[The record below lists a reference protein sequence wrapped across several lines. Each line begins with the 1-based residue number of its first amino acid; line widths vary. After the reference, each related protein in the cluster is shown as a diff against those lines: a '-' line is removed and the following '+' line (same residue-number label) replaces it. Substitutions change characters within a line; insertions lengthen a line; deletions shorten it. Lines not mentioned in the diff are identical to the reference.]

1 MAKFNFSFDAKKFQ
15 KSIEKEMQKAIR
27 KEQAAASVSMQ
38 PEFEG
43 IKILDRACEDALRVI
58 LEKYD
63 GNDSL
68 SVSGGYDVFPKYMRF
83 SLSDIFTKL
92 KLSGVIAS
100 EISTM
105 EAWNVYLTPN
115 GITYFDDKKRYEE
128 GLKPMFRKLPANS
141 KQLLDDIL
149 SSDNPTQ
156 MLCERFEKC
165 TDKEDDELRSL
176 LRELIEKGY
185 INIPGW
191 ADNVPTYIEINNSAR
206 TYNEQEAEYERQLKH
221 TSRAVYNI
229 GMITNQN
236 SIVTFGDIINSTI
249 SIDNAIRHIEN
260 EIEVKGGED
269 KEELRALLTEA
280 KELID
285 NLNSTR
291 HIPKNNGF
299 FKRVSSHVEKHGWFY
314 GEIVGLLGTAALG
327 LLQG

>member
-1 MAKFNFSFDAKKFQ
+1 MAKFDFSFDAKKFQ
-15 KSIEKEMQKAIR
+15 KSLKKEMQKAIK

-38 PEFEG
+38 PEFDG

-58 LEKYD
+58 LEQYY

-68 SVSGGYDVFPKYMRF
+68 SVSGCYDVFPKYMRF
-83 SLSDIFTKL
+83 SLGDIFTRL

-100 EISTM
+100 EINTF
-105 EAWNVYLTPN
+105 EAWNVYLTTN
-115 GITYFDDKKRYEE
+115 GVTYFDDKKRYEE
-128 GLKPMFRKLPANS
+128 GLRPMFRKLPTNS

-149 SSDNPTQ
+149 SSDNPTH

-176 LRELIEKGY
+176 LRELTEKGY
-185 INIPGW
+185 INISW
-191 ADNVPTYIEINNSAR
+191 ADNVPLFIEINNSAR
-206 TYNEQEAEYERQLKH
+206 TYNEQEAEYERLLKH
-221 TSRAVYNI
+221 TSRTVYNI
-229 GMITNQN
+229 GTITNQN

-249 SIDNAIRHIEN
+249 SIDNAVKRIEN
-260 EIEVKGGED
+260 EIEDKGGED
-269 KEELRALLTEA
+269 KEELRALLAEA

-291 HIPKNNGF
+291 HIPKNRGF
-299 FKRVSSHVEKHGWFY
+299 IKRLSTHLEKHGWFY
-314 GEIVGLLGTAALG
+314 GEIVGLLGTAALN